1 LSGNRR
7 ASQANATEERGAG
20 KARKFEFRHG
30 FHIRIPRPFA
40 HTSGSD
46 KIIATP
52 LIATPPHRFTAR
64 LSSGIFLILAAAAF
78 RPATATSDFLADL
91 VRNDSAGLGAALR
104 VERSP
109 YRGDGVRLD
118 LLPIYLYEGEHF
130 YLHSNR
136 LGLKLNLD
144 PRRRVDVFVSRRL
157 ESFPVNQVPSSLA
170 GMTTRTTESDIGFS
184 YEQRFD
190 WGNVFVEYLRDTSRT
205 SGGTEVKLGYSRQE
219 NRGSLRLIPYV
230 TLSAR
235 DAKLNDYYYGVMPSE
250 AAADR
255 PAYGV
260 GGGVNGTV
268 GVNARYELS
277 THWFLLAGVS
287 ATYWASGVRNS
298 PIVDLPGVQLAGF
311 GGLGYEFEPSPPRRW
326 EDGTPL
332 FVKILYGRSSTC
344 NLLPIMEFRCGTL
357 ATDEKTSIAAIDLG
371 VPFFENPDSWSFV
384 GYVGLLRHNE
394 RDLQPDFWQV
404 NAYMKVFYWGFPW
417 RNSVRTRVGFGAG
430 LSYAQA
436 VPFAE
441 AQSQAERGRNT
452 SKLLQYLDPTID
464 VSVGDLFGSKKLH
477 ETYFG
482 LGVSHRSGIFGMAQL
497 FDNVNGGSNYLYTYV
512 EWKM

>member
-1 LSGNRR
+1 M
-7 ASQANATEERGAG
+7 
-20 KARKFEFRHG
+20 
-30 FHIRIPRPFA
+30 
-40 HTSGSD
+40 
-46 KIIATP
+46 
-52 LIATPPHRFTAR
+52 
-64 LSSGIFLILAAAAF
+64 ILATAALRPAAAN
-78 RPATATSDFLADL
+78 SDFLSDL
-91 VRNDSAGLGAALR
+91 VGKDSAGLGAALR
-104 VERSP
+104 AERSL
-109 YRGDGVRLD
+109 YRGGGVRLD
-118 LLPIYLYEGEHF
+118 VLPIYLYEGKHF

-136 LGLKLNLD
+136 FGLKLDID

-157 ESFPVNQVPSSLA
+157 ESFPVEQIPASLA
-170 GMTTRTTESDIGFS
+170 GMAIRTTESDAGFS
-184 YEQRFD
+184 YEQRLD
-190 WGNVFVEYLRDTSRT
+190 WGKVYVEYLRDTSGT
-205 SGGTEVKLGYSRQE
+205 SGGTEVKLGYSREE
-219 NRGSLRLIPYV
+219 NRGSLRLLPYV

-235 DAKLNDYYYGVMPSE
+235 DAKLNDYYYGVTPTE
-250 AAADR
+250 ATADR
-255 PAYGV
+255 PAYSA

-268 GVNARYELS
+268 GVYARYDLS
-277 THWFLLAGVS
+277 THWHLFAGLS
-287 ATYWASGVRNS
+287 ATYWTSEVRNS
-298 PIVDLPGVQLAGF
+298 SIVEKRALQLAGF
-311 GGLGYEFEPSPPRRW
+311 GGFAYEFEPSPPRSW
-326 EDGTPL
+326 ESGTPL
-332 FVKILYGRSSTC
+332 YVKILYGRSSTC

-357 ATDEKTSIAAIDLG
+357 STDEKTSIGAIDLG

-436 VPFAE
+436 IPFSE
-441 AQSQAERGRNT
+441 AQSQADRGRNT

-482 LGVSHRSGIFGMAQL
+482 LGASHRSGIFGMAQL
-497 FDNVNGGSNYLYTYV
+497 FDNVNGGSNYIYTYI

>member
-1 LSGNRR
+1 LV
-7 ASQANATEERGAG
+7 
-20 KARKFEFRHG
+20 
-30 FHIRIPRPFA
+30 
-40 HTSGSD
+40 
-46 KIIATP
+46 
-52 LIATPPHRFTAR
+52 
-64 LSSGIFLILAAAAF
+64 LAAAAL
-78 RPATATSDFLADL
+78 RPATANSDFLSDL
-91 VRNDSAGLGAALR
+91 VGKDSAGLGAALR
-104 VERSP
+104 VERSL

-118 LLPIYLYEGEHF
+118 VLPIYLYEGEHF

-136 LGLKLNLD
+136 VGLKFDID
-144 PRRRVDVFVSRRL
+144 PRRRVELFVSRRL
-157 ESFPVNQVPSSLA
+157 ESFPVNQVPASLA
-170 GMTTRTTESDIGFS
+170 GMATRTTESDLGFS

-190 WGNVFVEYLRDTSRT
+190 WGNVFVEYLRDTSKT
-205 SGGTEVKLGYSRQE
+205 SGGTEVKVGYGREE
-219 NRGSLRLIPYV
+219 NRGRLRLLPYL

-235 DAKLNDYYYGVMPSE
+235 NAKLNDYYYGVMPSE

-255 PAYGV
+255 PAYGA
-260 GGGVNGTV
+260 GGGVNGTA
-268 GVNARYELS
+268 GVNARYDLS
-277 THWFLLAGVS
+277 PHWHMLAGIS
-287 ATYWASGVRNS
+287 ATYWASEVRNS
-298 PIVDLPGVQLAGF
+298 PIVDVGGVQLAGF
-311 GGLGYEFEPSPPRRW
+311 AGFAYEFEPSPPRRW
-326 EDGTPL
+326 ESGTPL
-332 FVKILYGRSSTC
+332 YVKILYGRSSTC
-344 NLLPIMEFRCGTL
+344 NLLPIMELRCGTL
-357 ATDEKTSIAAIDLG
+357 STDEKTSIAALDLG

-404 NAYMKVFYWGFPW
+404 NTYIKVFYWGFPW

-497 FDNVNGGSNYLYTYV
+497 FDNVNGGSNYIYTYV